1 MPIPGLRRGG
11 QRVHTE
17 ASLSRVGSAANPA
30 RIAGAR
36 LAFDLAAGGVFVLH
50 ARLYLPK
57 EPWLAAT
64 FEAPSPLRVR
74 RASGVTTKPRS
85 PSGIIRTGSSS
96 ASTAAGVA
104 GTRRTRR
111 PADRRAPAPP
121 WHVIGSGRSSAK
133 PSAAHAA
140 SPSRAATIA

>member
-1 MPIPGLRRGG
+1 MLRFADSVGAVTESIRSSLGRLGG
-11 QRVHTE
+11 
-17 ASLSRVGSAANPA
+17 AANPA

-36 LAFDLAAGGVFVLH
+36 LAFALGGGGVFVLH

-57 EPWLAAT
+57 EPWLAET
-64 FEAPSPLRVR
+64 FESPSPLRVR
-74 RASGVTTKPRS
+74 SASGVTTKPRS

-111 PADRRAPAPP
+111 PADRRAPTPR
-121 WHVIGSGRSSAK
+121 WHVIGSGPSSAK

-140 SPSRAATIA
+140 S